1 MDEIEINIEH
11 SEKNINLNNHKN
23 YNDNNINL
31 NILKESLSDEDNNF
45 GPSSVSPVKSDIG
58 LELLANNKKT
68 IKQNDTNRPEENSEI
83 DIKSNNNSND
93 NLNNNE
99 LNQRLRQ
106 LESDDNDINCM
117 DNAFN
122 NLNNN
127 NNNFNQ
133 EFNFDNDDN
142 FNKQDDDDDREYR
155 EYKEYREDDRD
166 DEREYENRY
175 EEQPKE
181 PSIEE
186 LLREKQE
193 LLMQFDRLQKRGI
206 KLSRE
211 YTLASNID
219 EMRFEYNRIKTC
231 KEIDNSVMFSR
242 KMLMA
247 FVTCLEFLNNRFD
260 PFEINLDGWSE
271 SVHENVGDYDDVF
284 EELYEKYKS
293 KANVAPE
300 IKLMLMLGG
309 SAFMFH
315 LTSNIFKSSMPQ
327 FENVIKKNPNMVPMP
342 GQNSNNGL
350 DLGKMMN
357 MMGNFGNLMGN
368 INPNNDMPSMPS
380 MSSMQPENNMPSTKN
395 INIPVANKSPSLRKS
410 EKELSGPDP
419 QGLDTLLKSLGSD
432 SAASETAGGSKK
444 RKNRGRGLDL

>member
-1 MDEIEINIEH
+1 MDEIGINIDH
-11 SEKNINLNNHKN
+11 SEKNINLNNHKQ
-23 YNDNNINL
+23 YNNNNL
-31 NILKESLSDEDNNF
+31 NLQILKESLSDDDNNF
-45 GPSSVSPVKSDIG
+45 GPSSVSPNKSDIG

-68 IKQNDTNRPEENSEI
+68 IKQDDTNRPDDNSEI

-99 LNQRLRQ
+99 LNQRLKQ
-106 LESDDNDINCM
+106 LESDDNDMNCM

-127 NNNFNQ
+127 NIFNQ
-133 EFNFDNDDN
+133 ELNFNNDDN
-142 FNKQDDDDDREYR
+142 NQYDEKDNREY
-155 EYKEYREDDRD
+155 DR
-166 DEREYENRY
+166 DERENDRDNDIREYDRDEREY

-181 PSIEE
+181 PSIED
-186 LLREKQE
+186 LLKEKQD

-368 INPNNDMPSMPS
+368 INPNNEMPSMP
-380 MSSMQPENNMPSTKN
+380 SMQPENNMSSTKN

>member
-1 MDEIEINIEH
+1 MDEISINFEQ
-11 SEKNINLNNHKN
+11 SEKNINLNNYKPL
-23 YNDNNINL
+23 NDNNMNL
-31 NILKESLSDEDNNF
+31 HILKESLSEEDNNY
-45 GPSSVSPVKSDIG
+45 GQSNNSPNKSDIG

-68 IKQNDTNRPEENSEI
+68 IKQYNTSIQEENSDI
-83 DIKSNNNSND
+83 DIKD
-93 NLNNNE
+93 NYDLNNNMNNKE
-99 LNQRLRQ
+99 LNQKLKQ
-106 LESDDNDINCM
+106 LESDDNDLHCM
-117 DNAFN
+117 DKAFN

-127 NNNFNQ
+127 SNYDYNNK
-133 EFNFDNDDN
+133 DNDD
-142 FNKQDDDDDREYR
+142 KDDDNEKYNDNKDDDNEKYN
-155 EYKEYREDDRD
+155 DN
-166 DEREYENRY
+166 ERYNDNDENRY
-175 EEQPKE
+175 DENRYDEPKE
-181 PSIEE
+181 SSIEE

-211 YTLASNID
+211 YTLASNIE

-231 KEIDNSVMFSR
+231 KEIDNSVIFSR
-242 KMLMA
+242 KMIMA

-271 SVHENVGDYDDVF
+271 SVHENVNDYDDIF

-342 GQNSNNGL
+342 SQNNNQNDNSNNGL

-368 INPNNDMPSMPS
+368 INPNNEVPSMPPIPQNFPTS
-380 MSSMQPENNMPSTKN
+380 KK
-395 INIPVANKSPSLRKS
+395 INIPLANKSPSLRKS

-419 QGLDTLLKSLGSD
+419 QGLETLLKSLGSD
-432 SAASETAGGSKK
+432 SAASETAGGGKK
-444 RKNRGRGLDL
+444 KKIEDED

>member
-1 MDEIEINIEH
+1 MDEIGINIEH

-23 YNDNNINL
+23 YNDNINL

-45 GPSSVSPVKSDIG
+45 GPSSVSPNKSDIG

-99 LNQRLRQ
+99 LNQRLKQ

-127 NNNFNQ
+127 FNQ
-133 EFNFDNDDN
+133 YFNFDNEDN
-142 FNKQDDDDDREYR
+142 FNKQNNYDNDDREYKD
-155 EYKEYREDDRD
+155 YKEDDRD
-166 DEREYENRY
+166 DRDDRDNRDDRDYREY

-181 PSIEE
+181 PSIED
-186 LLREKQE
+186 LLKEKQD

-242 KMLMA
+242 KMIMA

-271 SVHENVGDYDDVF
+271 SVHENVGDYDDIF

-342 GQNSNNGL
+342 GQNNNNGL

-368 INPNNDMPSMPS
+368 INPNNEMPSMPTMPS
-380 MSSMQPENNMPSTKN
+380 QNNMPSTKN

-444 RKNRGRGLDL
+444 RKNRGRGLNL